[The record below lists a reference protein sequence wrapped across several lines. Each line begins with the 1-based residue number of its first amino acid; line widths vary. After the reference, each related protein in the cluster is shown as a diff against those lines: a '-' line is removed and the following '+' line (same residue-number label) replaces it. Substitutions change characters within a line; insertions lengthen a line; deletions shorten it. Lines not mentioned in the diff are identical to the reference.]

1 MTIIKGRYLTVALI
15 FITLQLQ
22 AQEIKFGKVSME
34 ELTEKY
40 NSKDS
45 LSDATYLYKYR
56 KTYFMYSKDKGFEL
70 VTEFH
75 NRLKIYSKEGFDYA
89 TKKIN
94 LYKEGSSKEKVSGL
108 KGVTYNLHEGE
119 IVESKLRKDGEFEI
133 ELSRY
138 HDQKSFTMPNV
149 KEGSVIEYQYSVLS
163 PFISNI
169 DEFILQEDIPIKK
182 TVAIME
188 SPEYFNF
195 RLNTKGFLLIKSD
208 KRTVTD
214 KISFLNKTRSGGQG
228 FSSRNTD
235 FSTSV
240 VSFNKEIAT
249 YELSDVPALKEEPF
263 VNNIDNYRSAI
274 KYELSYTKFPN
285 GGLKYYATTWEDV
298 VKKIYDHPN
307 FGTELNKKGYYDDD
321 LETIISGVSKPLD
334 RMELIFDF
342 VKSQIKWNG
351 LYGKYA
357 TDGVKKAY
365 KDRTGNVAELNL
377 ILTSMLR
384 NAGLKADPVLISTR
398 SHGIPLFPTREGYNY
413 VVSGVET
420 SNGMVLLDATSPFNA
435 PNMIPVR
442 ALNWEGRVIAE
453 NGTSRSISLIP
464 SKKSTDT
471 AMIEVVIND
480 DGSVDGEFRQQY
492 RGHYAMIFR
501 SKFNKVTQDA
511 FLEQEEKV
519 NDDIEISDYKLT
531 NNSEIGKP
539 IVQFYN
545 FFKEDV
551 VDVVANKLYFSPMLH
566 LASEES
572 PFKLEKRE
580 FPVDFGFPWEDK
592 FIIKIKIPEG
602 YQVETLPESKIISL
616 PENLGLF
623 RYVIKNNSQ
632 EIDLTASVSIN
643 SGIIPPNYYDTLKE
657 FYRQLVE
664 KETEKVVLS
673 KITGDEYTESATGSR

>member
-1 MTIIKGRYLTVALI
+1 MKSKYLTAVLI
-15 FITLQLQ
+15 LIVMQLQ
-22 AQEIKFGKVSME
+22 AQEIKFGKVSMN

-40 NSKDS
+40 NPQDS
-45 LSDATYLYKYR
+45 LADATYLYQYR
-56 KTYFMYSKDKGFEL
+56 KTHFVYNKDKGFEL

-89 TKKIN
+89 TRKIN
-94 LYKEGSSKEKVSGL
+94 LYKEGGSKEKVSGL
-108 KGVTYNLHEGE
+108 KGVTYNIQEGK

-133 ELSRY
+133 ELSKY
-138 HDQKSFTMPNV
+138 YDQKSFTMPNV
-149 KEGSVIEYQYSVLS
+149 KEGSILEYQYSVVS

-188 SPEYFNF
+188 SPEYFIF
-195 RLNTKGFLLIKSD
+195 RLNTKGFLPIRSD
-208 KRTVTD
+208 KRTATD
-214 KISFLNKTRSGGQG
+214 QISFLNKTRSGGQG
-228 FSSRNTD
+228 FSSRNTN

-240 VSFNKEIAT
+240 ISFNKEITT
-249 YELSDVPALKEEPF
+249 YELTDVPALKKEPF
-263 VNNIDNYRSAI
+263 VNNINNYRSSI

-285 GGLKYYATTWEDV
+285 SGLKYYATTWEDV

-321 LETIISGVSKPLD
+321 LETIISGVSNPIE
-334 RMELIFDF
+334 RMTLIFDF

-351 LYGKYA
+351 VYGKY
-357 TDGVKKAY
+357 TIDGVKKAY

-384 NAGLKADPVLISTR
+384 NAGLKANPVLVSTR

-442 ALNWEGRVIAE
+442 ALNWEGRLISE
-453 NGTSRSISLIP
+453 NGTSRNISLIP

-471 AMIEVVIND
+471 AMIRVAIND

-501 SKFNKVTQDA
+501 GKYNKGTQDA
-511 FLEQEEKV
+511 FLEQEEKL
-519 NDDIEISDYKLT
+519 NDDIEISHYKLT
-531 NNSEIGKP
+531 NNSEIDKP

-545 FFKEDV
+545 FYKEDV
-551 VDVVANKLYFSPMLH
+551 IDVVGNKLYFSPMLH
-566 LASEES
+566 LAAEEN

-580 FPVDFGFPWEDK
+580 FPVDFAFPWEDK

-602 YQVETLPESKIISL
+602 YQVETMPEAKIISL
-616 PENLGLF
+616 PENLGSF
-623 RYVIKNNSQ
+623 KYAIKNNSQ
-632 EIDLTASVSIN
+632 EIDLTASVAIN
-643 SGIIPPNYYDTLKE
+643 SGIIPPNYYETLKE

-673 KITGDEYTESATGSR
+673 KITENEYTESAAGSR